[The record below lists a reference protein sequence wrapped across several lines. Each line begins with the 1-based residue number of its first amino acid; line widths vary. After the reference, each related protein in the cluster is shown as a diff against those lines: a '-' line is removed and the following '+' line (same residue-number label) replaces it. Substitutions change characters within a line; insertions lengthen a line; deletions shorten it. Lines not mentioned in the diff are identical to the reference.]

1 MISMYLEQRTWL
13 HSIKASHKLAA
24 LAVITLVMMPLANL
38 PVWALALLST
48 LALYATLGRHAW
60 QQLKSYRPMLWMFG
74 LLFMLQWWLA
84 SWQLGLL
91 VILRMSTLILLANAV
106 TITSTLDDITDVFLW
121 LMKPLQ
127 KLGIA
132 TENIAF
138 AMSLS
143 IRFIPI
149 LIAILDAL
157 LDAWRLRGGGK
168 HFWRVIA
175 PLVIQSL
182 IFSQHVADA
191 INARGGIPDNK

>member
-1 MISMYLEQRTWL
+1 MISLYLEQHTWL
-13 HSIKASHKLAA
+13 HAIKASHKLAFVA
-24 LAVITLVMMPLANL
+24 ITTLVMMPLANL
-38 PVWALALLST
+38 PVWGMALLCT
-48 LALYATLGRHAW
+48 FGLYATLGKPAW
-60 QQLKSYRPMLWMFG
+60 LQLKSYRPMLWVFVI
-74 LLFMLQWWLA
+74 LFALQWWLA

-91 VILRMSTLILLANAV
+91 IVLRMSTQILLANAV
-106 TITSTLDDITDVFLW
+106 TITSTLEDITEVFLW
-121 LMKPLQ
+121 LMRPLQ

-138 AMSLS
+138 AMSLC

-168 HFWRVIA
+168 HYWRVIA
-175 PLVIQSL
+175 PMVIQSL

-191 INARGGIPDNK
+191 INARGGIPKN